1 MRGPSSR
8 NTLCR
13 RPGVYGEFTPR
24 AVGGGHTGGAAPCP
38 IKLKCFI
45 PAKSYIAK
53 EQKSKRAKVSSINNG
68 QRYGYSSSCGCARC
82 SCGGGCGG

>member
-1 MRGPSSR
+1 MGSVYEDQGPSSH
-8 NTLCR
+8 NPSCR

-38 IKLKCFI
+38 TKLKCFI

-53 EQKSKRAKVSSINNG
+53 EEKKQRKYQVSSIKY
-68 QRYGYSSSCGCARC
+68 QTQK
-82 SCGGGCGG
+82 